1 MNNQLPPRHRQ
12 RRRTFSRIRTI
23 VLSAI
28 IVLLLGVGASAAY
41 VYYQAKGTLS
51 GSYSAVNNS
60 NKTAITKNKPIS
72 VLLMGTDTGALG
84 RTFKGRTDTMIV
96 VTINPKTKKT
106 TMVSIPRDT
115 VAKIYSSSGQSQG
128 VQKINAAYTIGGA
141 GGAIK
146 TVEKLTNVPINY
158 YVTMNMGGLEK
169 VVNAIGGI
177 TVKAD
182 FSWTDSATHSSFT
195 KGTHHVNGKRAL
207 AFARMRDEDPQG
219 DYGRQKRQQQVITAI
234 IKKVMATKSVSTYH
248 KLLSLVSSN
257 MKTDLSFNN
266 MLELAKDD
274 RQAGQKVKK
283 TTLQGTGAYIE
294 ESSYQVPS
302 TKELNRVS
310 KMLRASLGLSAKT
323 VSNYNTKEN
332 KLNVAAGFDF
342 SNGNNPTYTLYDAS
356 GNASTSDDTT
366 TTAAGSTTT
375 GGTTD
380 TTGGATGGTT
390 GGGYGGGAT
399 QGGY

>member
-1 MNNQLPPRHRQ
+1 MNKQLPPRHRQ
-12 RRRTFSRIRTI
+12 RRHLFSRIRTI

-28 IVLLLGVGASAAY
+28 IVLLLGAGASAAY
-41 VYYQAKGTLS
+41 VYYTAKGSLS
-51 GSYSAVNNS
+51 GSYSAVKNS
-60 NKTAITKNKPIS
+60 NKTAITANKPIS
-72 VLLMGTDTGALG
+72 VLLMGTDTGAYG
-84 RTFKGRTDTMIV
+84 RTYKGRTDTMIV

-115 VAKIYSSSGQSQG
+115 VAKIYSASGKSEG
-128 VQKINAAYTIGGA
+128 VQKINAAYTLAGA

-158 YVTMNMGGLEK
+158 YVTMNMGGLK
-169 VVNAIGGI
+169 KIVNAIGGI
-177 TVKAD
+177 TVKAT

-195 KGTHHVNGKRAL
+195 KGTHHVNGTKAL

-234 IKKVMATKSVSTYH
+234 IKKVMNTKSVSTYH

-257 MKTDLSFNN
+257 MKTDLSFDN

-274 RQAGQKVKK
+274 RQAGQTVKK
-283 TTLQGTGAYIE
+283 TTLQGTGVYIE
-294 ESSYQVPS
+294 ESSYQVPT

-310 KMLRASLGLSAKT
+310 KMLRKSLGLSAKT

-342 SNGNNPTYTLYDAS
+342 SDGNNPTYTLYDSS
-356 GNASTSDDTT
+356 GSTTTDGTT
-366 TTAAGSTTT
+366 TTAAGSSTTGTTGTTGDTT
-375 GGTTD
+375 GGTT
-380 TTGGATGGTT
+380 TT
-390 GGGYGGGAT
+390 GGYGGGGT